1 MWQFWHFSVTVEIL
15 EGTGLEIAPPRDSV
29 QLSVSTIASIEV
41 AVGEQGM
48 VVVVIFSEHLLS
60 LQEVTVMV
68 WIEESTLKS
77 EGLA

>member
-1 MWQFWHFSVTVEIL
+1 M
-15 EGTGLEIAPPRDSV
+15 

-60 LQEVTVMV
+60 LQEVAVMV